1 MYKNSISSFCEHEA
15 GFRYK
20 VEYSKRKTIQIS
32 IITAEHEYVLIK
44 APKGIRDALIK
55 KELDLHKNWIIKRI
69 DESRKIISEVQS
81 QGILNEKELSELR
94 KKAKD
99 YIPGRVSYYAQ
110 IMGIKYNK
118 IYIRAQ
124 NTRWGSCS
132 TNGNLNFNCLLMLT
146 PPEVIDS
153 VIVHELAHRIHM
165 NHSKAFYEE
174 IYKYYPE
181 YKRWNKWLKE
191 QGKPILMRMKMG
203 KEHNNDQ

>member
-1 MYKNSISSFCEHEA
+1 MYKNSIPSFCEHET

-32 IITAEHEYVLIK
+32 IITSEPGYILVK
-44 APKGIRDALIK
+44 APIGISDTLIK
-55 KELDLHKNWIIKRI
+55 KELELHKNWINKRL
-69 DESRKIISEVQS
+69 DESRKIISDVQK

-94 KKAKD
+94 KKAKG

-110 IMGIKYNK
+110 IMGINYNK

-132 TNGNLNFNCLLMLT
+132 ANGNLNFNCLLMLT

-181 YKRWNKWLKE
+181 YKKWNRWLKE
-191 QGKPILMRMKMG
+191 QGKAILMRMKMG
-203 KEHNNDQ
+203 KK